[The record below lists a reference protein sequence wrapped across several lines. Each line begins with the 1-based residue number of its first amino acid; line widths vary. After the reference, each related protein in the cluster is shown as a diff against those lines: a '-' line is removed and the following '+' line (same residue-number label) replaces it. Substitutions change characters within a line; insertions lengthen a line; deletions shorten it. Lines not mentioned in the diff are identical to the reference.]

1 MRRSVSIF
9 RFGVLFMIAALVLL
23 TACGRKGERETDG
36 RTYDIYYVDKSE
48 TKIISQSYQMQTEE
62 TANLLGE
69 LMDQLAL
76 IPERMEYIA
85 PLGLN
90 FEIKG
95 YTLENGQLTLDFDEH
110 YKEMDQI
117 REILVRAAIVRTLS
131 QSEDVQYVAFTILG
145 EPLADASGTAIGTM
159 TADMFIE
166 NAGNEINTY
175 EKVNLRLY
183 FANEEGTMLVEEN
196 QRNVVY
202 NSNMSL
208 EELVVQKLIEGPATE
223 NAYPTINPDTK
234 VASVIVTDRI
244 CYVNLSEDF
253 LTQPYNVSSAVTI
266 YSITNS
272 LIELSNVNKVQI
284 SINGNTSVMYR
295 ESISLDSFFE
305 RDLDLLESADVAV
318 LTS

>member
-1 MRRSVSIF
+1 MRKSIYKF
-9 RFGVLFMIAALVLL
+9 KFTALFMIAVLGLL
-23 TACGRKGERETDG
+23 TACGRKEEQETIG
-36 RTYDIYYVDKSE
+36 KTYDIYYVDKSE
-48 TKIISQSYQMQTEE
+48 TKIFSQSYQTQTEE
-62 TANLLGE
+62 TENLLGE

-76 IPERMEYIA
+76 APERMEYNA

-90 FEIKG
+90 FAVRG
-95 YTLENGQLTLDFDEH
+95 YTLESGQLTLDFDEH
-110 YKEMDQI
+110 YKEMDHI

-145 EPLADASGTAIGTM
+145 EPLTDTSGIAIGTM
-159 TADMFIE
+159 TADMFVE

-208 EELVVQKLIEGPATE
+208 EELVVRKLIEGPVTE

-234 VASVIVTDRI
+234 VASVIITDRI

-305 RDLDLLESADVAV
+305 RDLDLLESAGGV
-318 LTS
+318 TE

>member
-1 MRRSVSIF
+1 MRKSIYKYMF
-9 RFGVLFMIAALVLL
+9 TALFVIAALVLL
-23 TACGRKGERETDG
+23 TACGQKEEQETIG
-36 RTYDIYYVDKSE
+36 KTYEIYYVDKSE
-48 TKIISQSYQMQTEE
+48 TKIFSQSYQTQTEE
-62 TANLLGE
+62 TETLLNE

-76 IPERMEYIA
+76 VPERMEYIA

-131 QSEDVQYVAFTILG
+131 QSENVQYVAFTIFG
-145 EPLADASGTAIGTM
+145 EPLADTSGMAIGTM
-159 TADMFIE
+159 TADMFVE

-208 EELVVQKLIEGPATE
+208 EELVVQKLIEGPVTE
-223 NAYPTINPDTK
+223 NAFPTINPNTK
-234 VASVIVTDRI
+234 IASVIVTDRI

-305 RDLDLLESADVAV
+305 RDLDLLESAGGV
-318 LTS
+318 TE